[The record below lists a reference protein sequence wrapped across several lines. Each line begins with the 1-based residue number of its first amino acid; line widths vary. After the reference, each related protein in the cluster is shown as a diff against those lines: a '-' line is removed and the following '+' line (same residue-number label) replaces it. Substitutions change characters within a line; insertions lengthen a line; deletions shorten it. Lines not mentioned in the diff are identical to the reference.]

1 MLGFRL
7 VHISHFPCGVVVQ
20 FVFMHGKYLVR
31 LLTVIGATN
40 SSMAKTQVSVS
51 MMFFMEEDDEKLS
64 VLLTVNSSDDYPIQ

>member
-1 MLGFRL
+1 
-7 VHISHFPCGVVVQ
+7 
-20 FVFMHGKYLVR
+20 MHGKYLVR